1 MDEKRKVKMQ
11 ESKKPFVLALI
22 TARGGS
28 IRLPRKNALNF
39 CGHPLVA
46 WSIIQARC
54 SRLVDLVCLT
64 TDDDEIADI
73 GRRYGAKVIRR
84 PVMNDDTTAGV
95 PFYMAVEELEKEGI
109 FADEIVCMLPTSPL
123 KKVSDIDD
131 TIQAFHLVSQFED
144 CTDIGTYCPERECF
158 VYTNMNDVTATYGK
172 PYYLSLKL
180 ADKQWRYSKLC
191 GGWGVA
197 KRDFLMKT
205 WKENPVSDSVIDNS
219 LPDFIPNNQKI
230 LAYSVEPWQ
239 CFETDYGS
247 YFRICEAL
255 MEEFVLHGQGMEVY
269 TRYAREFRRI
279 VTWEEKSDQPELLDL
294 SKYAG
299 NSNQL

>member
-1 MDEKRKVKMQ
+1 MQ

-28 IRLPRKNALNF
+28 IRLPRKNALEF

-54 SRLVDLVCLT
+54 ARLVDLVVLT

-84 PVMNDDTTAGV
+84 PVMDNDTTAGV
-95 PFYMAVEELEKEGI
+95 PLSMAVEELEKEGI
-109 FADEIVCMLPTSPL
+109 VPDEILCLLPTSPL

-131 TIQAFHLVSQFED
+131 LIQAFHLVCQFED
-144 CTDIGTYCPERECF
+144 CTDMGTYCPERECF
-158 VYTNMNDVTATYGK
+158 VYENKNDVTATYGK
-172 PYYLSLKL
+172 PYYVSLKL
-180 ADKQWRYSKLC
+180 ADKLWHYSKLG
-191 GGWGVA
+191 GGWNIS
-197 KRDFLMKT
+197 KREPLVKQ
-205 WKENPVSDSVIDNS
+205 WKANPISDTVIDES
-219 LPDFIPNNQKI
+219 LADFIPNNQKL
-230 LAYSVEPWQ
+230 LAYGIEPWQ
-239 CFETDYGS
+239 CFETDYES
-247 YFRICEAL
+247 YFRICEVL
-255 MEEFVLHGQGMEVY
+255 MDEFILHGQGMEVY
-269 TRYAREFRRI
+269 TRYAREFRKI